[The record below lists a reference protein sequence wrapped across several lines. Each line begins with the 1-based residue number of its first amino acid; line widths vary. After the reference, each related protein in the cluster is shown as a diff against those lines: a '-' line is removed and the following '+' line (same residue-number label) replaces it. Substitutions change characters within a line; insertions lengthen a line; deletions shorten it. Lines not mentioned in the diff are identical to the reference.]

1 MKARE
6 LRELTDDELAQRARD
21 AEKELFALRVRQ
33 AAARL
38 EKPSRIREL
47 RRDIARVH
55 TVAAE
60 RRRKVK

>member
-47 RRDIARVH
+47 RRDIARAH

>member
-6 LRELTDDELAQRARD
+6 LRELTDDELAQRGQD
-21 AEKELFALRVRQ
+21 AEKELFALRVQQ
-33 AAARL
+33 ATARL

-47 RRDIARVH
+47 RREIARVR

-60 RRRKVK
+60 RRRKVQ